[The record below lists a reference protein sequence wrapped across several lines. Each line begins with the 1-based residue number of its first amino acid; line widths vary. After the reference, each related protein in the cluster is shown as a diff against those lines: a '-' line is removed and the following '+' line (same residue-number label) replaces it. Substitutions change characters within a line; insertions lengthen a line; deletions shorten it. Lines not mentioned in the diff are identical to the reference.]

1 MNKAFSPFDILR
13 FDRVYSDLSPSIIAF
28 FTKTDFIVLI
38 LFAVVS
44 EHIVEKFVGKSPWKR
59 FAIFLA
65 IPLAL
70 FLGLQSLAENSFQDS
85 LEVAVTILVRWIVS
99 IWIVMNCLVTPIV
112 IIAQFL
118 VRYGQREWNVIK
130 RYLRELASLY
140 GDHRK
145 KPAPITEYAPPPPR
159 ESKMLQDT
167 ERARL
172 DYEFECRILDGAAL
186 DDEEKEVALD
196 QAKQKYVQR
205 LRNALQ

>member
-1 MNKAFSPFDILR
+1 MNEALSPFELLR
-13 FDRVYSDLSPSIIAF
+13 FDRIYSDHSPNIIAF

-38 LFAVVS
+38 LFAFVS
-44 EHIVEKFVGKSPWKR
+44 EHIAEKLIGNSPRQRAAK
-59 FAIFLA
+59 FMA
-65 IPLAL
+65 IPLAM
-70 FLGLQSLAENSFQDS
+70 FFGLQSLAENSFQDN
-85 LEVAVTILVRWIVS
+85 LGVAVTILARWIVS

-140 GDHRK
+140 RDHRK

-172 DYEFECRILDGAAL
+172 DYEFECRILDGAVL